1 MVVVDSPYESFFV
14 AHRCS
19 SFSRVSLSCQA
30 RRSIANH
37 GVRLAVATSRALLGQ
52 AEGDERAVAT
62 PDFIDGELPVMGEG
76 EPVTFPLLFDF
87 SDSEDSI

>member
-1 MVVVDSPYESFFV
+1 M
-14 AHRCS
+14 
-19 SFSRVSLSCQA
+19 
-30 RRSIANH
+30 
-37 GVRLAVATSRALLGQ
+37 ATSRALLGQ